1 MIAILW
7 LGVSVV
13 LGILPLLA
21 IAGLFTNG
29 LLLTVDG
36 LFMSLILLV
45 IAGIFLQ
52 NAAASLRRLRSAK
65 PAKAEAKP
73 LHAAQAAVGMQKGN

>member
-1 MIAILW
+1 
-7 LGVSVV
+7 
-13 LGILPLLA
+13 
-21 IAGLFTNG
+21 

-36 LFMSLILLV
+36 LFMSLILLL

-52 NAAASLRRLRSAK
+52 NAAASLRRLRTAK

-73 LHAAQAAVGMQKGN
+73 LQAAQAAAAMQKGN